1 MKDNREIGFDIL
13 ENSDI
18 NDLEKIGADS
28 MMIDKSARDRML
40 KITNKKYKEEKEMLY
55 KEQRI
60 GNISENEDA
69 VTGVE
74 NYSRKG
80 ISRIIYTA
88 LSSAAVLAI
97 VCGSIYMLGRN
108 KGVSPY
114 TPEPLEKATTSI
126 VSETTVNTT
135 ATATGTTAST
145 KNTAAAK
152 TSVTETTAANA
163 TSAENT
169 TAAVNNE
176 TPANNTE
183 AVVTEIDPKW
193 ITKYDSIDPA
203 DATQEKLDAAFQR
216 AMDKFMFG
224 KNFYGYGKSTN
235 PYEVEI
241 DTVPIWDIK
250 ADMRDINGDS
260 VPELFIS
267 YDMRGESGARTIMFI
282 YDGNDFIAPT
292 VKGCDI
298 DGYEMTLYIDAQ
310 WMTYDKEDK
319 CLYLEDKS
327 GYNFTRKIKFDS
339 DNSFTNVAQFNYQGY
354 YEYGELVNTYDKY
367 INSDNPVYKSGKLGD
382 LPGELMDAETFY
394 ADKNIK
400 AESYEER
407 TYDYPAL

>member
-1 MKDNREIGFDIL
+1 MKDNKIIGFDVL

-18 NDLEKIGADS
+18 NDLEKIGADN

-40 KITNKKYKEEKEMLY
+40 KITNKKYKVEKEMLD
-55 KEQRI
+55 KEQRNE
-60 GNISENEDA
+60 NISENEDA

-80 ISRIIYTA
+80 ISRIIYTV
-88 LSSAAVLAI
+88 LCSAAALTL
-97 VCGSIYMLGRN
+97 VCGSIYMFGRN
-108 KGVSPY
+108 NGDSPD
-114 TPEPLEKATTSI
+114 TPEPLEKATTTI
-126 VSETTVNTT
+126 VSGTTVNTT
-135 ATATGTTAST
+135 ATETGTAAST
-145 KNTAAAK
+145 KSTAAAK
-152 TSVTETTAANA
+152 TTVTDTNVNTVTSAEITTAA
-163 TSAENT
+163 
-169 TAAVNNE
+169 AANE
-176 TPANNTE
+176 APVNNTE
-183 AVVTEIDPKW
+183 PVVTEIDPKW
-193 ITKYDSIDPA
+193 ISKYDSIDPA
-203 DATQEKLDAAFQR
+203 EATQEKLDAAFQK

-241 DTVPIWDIK
+241 NTVPIWDIK

-282 YDGNDFIAPT
+282 YDGNEFIAPT

-298 DGYEMTLYIDAQ
+298 DGYEMILYIDAQ
-310 WMTYDKEDK
+310 WMTYNQEDK

-367 INSDNPVYKSGKLGD
+367 INSNNPIYNSSKNGD
-382 LPGELMDAETFY
+382 LPGDRMNAETFY

-400 AESYEER
+400 AEMYEENS
-407 TYDYPAL
+407 YDYPAL